1 MKSKQLSKLT
11 AEKLQKFLDRERIVD
26 KIVDKF
32 ENLIEDTWLDKPYYY
47 VYRKFKWGWWNPR
60 TAYYKVKYG
69 VQNLWRWFPVI

>member
-32 ENLIEDTWLDKPYYY
+32 ENLIEDTWLDKPYY
-47 VYRKFKWGWWNPR
+47 
-60 TAYYKVKYG
+60 
-69 VQNLWRWFPVI
+69 